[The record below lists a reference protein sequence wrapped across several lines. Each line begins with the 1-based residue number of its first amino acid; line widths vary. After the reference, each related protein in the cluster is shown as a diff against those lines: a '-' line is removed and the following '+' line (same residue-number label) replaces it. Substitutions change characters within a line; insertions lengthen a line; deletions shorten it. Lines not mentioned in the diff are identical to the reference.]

1 MDQGANLPDEGRP
14 MEELKQIL
22 TANLL
27 KKGVAAESLAG
38 FLKTLAKILA
48 AEPEIDAAAA
58 NARLR
63 YLGWPE
69 VEVDY
74 HLLQI
79 ALACFESE
87 SGDGIPAFTGG
98 DNRARRLRLRE
109 IQPETPA
116 AAEI

>member
-1 MDQGANLPDEGRP
+1 
-14 MEELKQIL
+14 MEDLKQIL
-22 TANLL
+22 SAHLL
-27 KKGVAAESLAG
+27 KRGITEPSIPG
-38 FLKTLAKILA
+38 FLKTLSKILA

-79 ALACFESE
+79 ALACFELEREDGRGAFAASE
-87 SGDGIPAFTGG
+87 SRK
-98 DNRARRLRLRE
+98 RALRLRE
-109 IQPETPA
+109 PQTDPVHPA
-116 AAEI
+116 EL

>member
-1 MDQGANLPDEGRP
+1 
-14 MEELKQIL
+14 MEDLKQVL
-22 TANLL
+22 AENLL
-27 KKGVAAESLAG
+27 KRGIMEPSIPG
-38 FLKTLAKILA
+38 FLKTLSKILA

-79 ALACFESE
+79 ALACFELEREGGRGTFATSE
-87 SGDGIPAFTGG
+87 TRQ
-98 DNRARRLRLRE
+98 RALRLRE
-109 IQPETPA
+109 TQPAPA
-116 AAEI
+116 HPAEL